1 MAQVAQLTF
10 PIVTDELLVDV
21 RVNLPAPALALL
33 LASQQPAP
41 ASVLARAILD
51 TGSNATGVATS
62 IIQQFQLSPAHQSQT
77 QGITGSA
84 SVQLYRVSLSIF
96 DAAQSHLPWYIQP
109 DLLVFELLPGS
120 PVDVLIGMDVLL
132 GCRTLVDGPNR
143 LLTIDF

>member
-1 MAQVAQLTF
+1 MAQLTF
-10 PIVTDELLVDV
+10 PIVADELLVDV
-21 RVNLPAPALALL
+21 RINLAAPDLALL
-33 LASQQPAP
+33 QAANQPAP
-41 ASVLARAILD
+41 ASVVASAILD
-51 TGSNATGVATS
+51 TGSNATGVAAS

-96 DAAQSHLPWYIQP
+96 DAAQSHLPWYVQP

-132 GCRTLVDGPNR
+132 GCRMLVDGPNR
-143 LLTIDF
+143 QLTLDF